1 MTSQQ
6 VLIVGGYGIVGAQAA
21 RLIATRNP
29 TVEIWI
35 GGRSIRHANT
45 EAAQIPHA
53 SGVAI
58 DLDTLDPLSVLTEM
72 PSVILAAANDDQD
85 HLLLSAARRGIP
97 IIDIT
102 RWTERMHR
110 AIDRLKGEEMTAP
123 VILSSSWMAGVPASV
138 AASAVAELGGE
149 QRIEID
155 ILYAMKDKA
164 GPNSIDYVDR
174 LNIPFTVM
182 IDGAW
187 RNAKTFSDPKSVRF
201 SNGRVFKCFRF
212 DTPDQF
218 TYVDTLGATTVASR
232 MSYDDANVLR
242 FIRFVVGSGIWS
254 LLPRKTRRA
263 LIYNPGAGAPHEVIV
278 TVTGQNGQKRI
289 SVIDPL
295 GQTHMTAVGATVQ
308 VERVLG
314 LRERATPPDGISF
327 PEAAT
332 DHELGIKAL
341 GEMGI
346 SIVADSKK

>member
-1 MTSQQ
+1 
-6 VLIVGGYGIVGAQAA
+6 
-21 RLIATRNP
+21 
-29 TVEIWI
+29 
-35 GGRSIRHANT
+35 
-45 EAAQIPHA
+45 
-53 SGVAI
+53 
-58 DLDTLDPLSVLTEM
+58 M

-85 HLLLSAARRGIP
+85 HLLVSAARRGIP
-97 IIDIT
+97 IIDVT

-123 VILSSSWMAGVPASV
+123 VVLSSSWMAGVPASI
-138 AASAVAELGGE
+138 AASAVAELGGA

-174 LNIPFTVM
+174 LNIPFDVM

-201 SNGRVFKCFRF
+201 SDGRVFKCFRF

-232 MSYDDANVLR
+232 MSYDNANALR
-242 FIRFVVGSGIWS
+242 VIRFVVGSGIWN
-254 LLPRKTRRA
+254 LLSRKTRRA

-278 TVTGQNGQKRI
+278 TVTGKNGQKRI

-295 GQTHMTAVGATVQ
+295 GQTHMTAVGAAVQ

-314 LRERATPPDGISF
+314 LRGRAMPPDGVSF
-327 PEAAT
+327 PEAAK
-332 DHELGIKAL
+332 DHALGMIAL
-341 GEMGI
+341 GEMGV
-346 SIVADSKK
+346 SVTE